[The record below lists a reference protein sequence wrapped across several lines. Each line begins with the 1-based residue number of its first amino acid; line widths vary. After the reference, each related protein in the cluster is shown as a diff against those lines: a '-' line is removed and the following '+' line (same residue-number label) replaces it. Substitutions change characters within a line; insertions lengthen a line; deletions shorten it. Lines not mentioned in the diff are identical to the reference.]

1 MLFFLHGEDT
11 YRSRQ
16 KLKQLKDKFLKE
28 VDPSG
33 LNLVILDGLKLTP
46 AEFRE
51 AVSVSSFL
59 AKKRMVVVE
68 NLVFKAKSK
77 KTHEG
82 IIEYLNSKEF
92 PKDTIVVFIE
102 DSKPPRGKLG
112 ENLLYQKLRNIKYAQ
127 EFKLLTGAQ
136 LNKWIAAEVTQ
147 GGGKIEK
154 QALEALA
161 AGLGH
166 DLWAVAQEIDKLIA
180 FVGKRK
186 IEEKDLEESAKLK
199 LDDNI
204 FHFTDAL
211 ANKKKSLALKLIK
224 DQLFQGANAL
234 YLLKMITR
242 QYRILIMTADLLERK
257 MTSRQ
262 IATRLSLHPYVIEK
276 SLSQVRKYSLKELKE
291 IYKKLLEID
300 YKIKTSQATPEVLFD
315 LFISEVC

>member
-1 MLFFLHGEDT
+1 MLFFLHGEDS

-16 KLKQLKDKFLKE
+16 KLKQLKNKFLKD

-46 AEFRE
+46 TEFRE

-59 AKKRMVVVE
+59 AKKRMVIVE

-77 KTHEG
+77 KAHEG
-82 IIEYLNSKEF
+82 IVEYLNSKEF
-92 PKDTIVVFIE
+92 PKDTIVIFIE
-102 DSKPPRGKLG
+102 DGKAPRGKLS
-112 ENLLYQKLRNIKYAQ
+112 ENLLYQKLRNEKYAQ
-127 EFKLLTGAQ
+127 EFKLLSGSQ
-136 LNKWIAAEVTQ
+136 LSKWIAAEVTTR
-147 GGGKIEK
+147 GGKIES
-154 QALEALA
+154 QAVEALA
-161 AGLGH
+161 AGLGPE
-166 DLWAVAQEIDKLIA
+166 LWAVSHEIDKLIA
-180 FVGKRK
+180 FVGNKK
-186 IEEKDLEESAKLK
+186 IEEKDIEESAKLK
-199 LDDNI
+199 IDDNI

-211 ANKKKSLALKLIK
+211 AGKRKAQGLQLIR
-224 DQLFQGANAL
+224 DQFNQGANAL

-242 QYRILIMTADLLERK
+242 QYRILIMIADLLERK